1 MFFLLTLSSAIGLAF
16 GNILESIGLRSV
28 GSVKALAKNKFWLC
42 GFFLTGAGTLLYYAA
57 MAKYNISLVQPFMAL
72 NPALTAILGWKLL
85 GETMTRRIAVA
96 VALIFCGLLIDG
108 TQAAEAHGVLQSA
121 NRLWIYGASVLVLAF
136 FFCIFFRKAEIVD
149 SICAGAGFGLS
160 AVFYKSISFDG
171 LFPPPVDLRL
181 LVFAVLYMAAFV
193 CLQFGLRR
201 GRAVFVIPLSAA
213 VGIIVP
219 AFGGI
224 LAFGEPANAP
234 KIAALC
240 FVAAGSALFVRAD

>member
-1 MFFLLTLSSAIGLAF
+1 
-16 GNILESIGLRSV
+16 
-28 GSVKALAKNKFWLC
+28 
-42 GFFLTGAGTLLYYAA
+42 
-57 MAKYNISLVQPFMAL
+57 
-72 NPALTAILGWKLL
+72 LGWKIL
-85 GETMTRRIAVA
+85 GETITRRIAVA

-108 TQAAEAHGVLQSA
+108 TQAAEAQGVLQSA

-181 LVFAVLYMAAFV
+181 FVFAVLYMAAFV

-201 GRAVFVIPLSAA
+201 GRALFVIPLSAA

-224 LAFGEPANAP
+224 LVFGEPANAP

-240 FVAAGSALFVRAD
+240 FVAAGSVLFVRAD